1 MAVYKR
7 DLLEAFKPAFKER
20 GFKKTGATWVC
31 DGSEVFCVFNVQT
44 SQWSELYYF
53 NAGVYVKA
61 VAPIERPTEPDCHLR
76 TRLPQKEEEVKIC
89 AELAD
94 FENQQV
100 PVAQKIEGLQRIIVP
115 AAFDWFFRHDS
126 VEKLRSVLAAR
137 PKFSPPAT
145 VALLRYLG
153 LPFPS

>member
-1 MAVYKR
+1 MAVHKKA
-7 DLLEAFKPAFKER
+7 LLEAFKPAFKER
-20 GFKKTGATWVC
+20 GFTKTGATWVR
-31 DGSEVFCVFNVQT
+31 DDSEIFCVFNVQT

-61 VAPIERPTEPDCHLR
+61 VAPIARPTEPDCHLR
-76 TRLPQKEEEVKIC
+76 TRVPQEEEEARIC

-94 FENQQV
+94 FETQEM
-100 PVAQKIEGLQRIIVP
+100 PVAQKIANLQRLVVP
-115 AAFDWFFRHDS
+115 AALDWFSRHDS
-126 VEKLRSVLAAR
+126 VAKLRAGLASR

-153 LPFPS
+153 LPLPS